1 MASQSRKYR
10 GFATERIV
18 AQYLQQWWEF
28 ASVGRG
34 KGKDI
39 YGVPNLDIEVKARTG
54 FQPKQVL
61 AQIKARTSLSGEMGF
76 AVLRLN
82 GQGEDAREYAAIIRL
97 EDLLPLLQLKYGHIT
112 SEPTE
117 ADIDRCTGCGS
128 YMIQRCL
135 TCQPMTTNAH
145 DAISVKRFIMDGTI
159 DQ

>member
-18 AQYLQQWWEF
+18 ANYLQQWWEF

-39 YGVPNLDIEVKARTG
+39 LNVPNLDIEVKARTG

-61 AQIKARTSLSGEMGF
+61 AQIKARTSKSGEIGF

-82 GQGEDAREYAAIIRL
+82 GQGEDAREYAAILRL
-97 EDLLPLLQLKYGHIT
+97 EDLVNLLVKAGYPKLKQDVRELDIERCNQCGAYKFK
-112 SEPTE
+112 
-117 ADIDRCTGCGS
+117 DIDC
-128 YMIQRCL
+128 Y
-135 TCQPMTTNAH
+135 TCFPP
-145 DAISVKRFIMDGTI
+145 V
-159 DQ
+159 